1 MFGKDGGDWD
11 RESRGLIPRAAEA
24 LFAQIQEG
32 QKNGSS
38 ARISVFVSFL
48 EIYLEQ
54 VRDLGFL
61 VQSGTGPS
69 SPPTKDKRGGSA
81 GASYAATDHTNL
93 DIYEDPSGMT
103 LVKDLTY
110 IEVQSAADVL
120 SLLKAGYALRQ
131 TAATGQNDVSSR
143 SHTVFTI
150 SAVQYR
156 DGGQQPITGR
166 LHLVDLAGSERLDK
180 SHSDGQRLTETKSIN
195 KSLVALGKVVMSLAA
210 QGATGS
216 GADGTDKA
224 GHIPF
229 RDSKLTR
236 LLKDSLQVRSFDW
249 TALTLRTF
257 APQILFQSSWPH

>member
-1 MFGKDGGDWD
+1 MFGKDAGDWERD
-11 RESRGLIPRAAEA
+11 SRGLIPRAAEA
-24 LFAQIQEG
+24 LFGKIAEG

-54 VRDLGFL
+54 VRDLGYL
-61 VQSGTGPS
+61 VQVGGAPG
-69 SPPTKDKRGGSA
+69 SPPLGKDKRGGGA
-81 GASYAATDHTNL
+81 GAASSYAATDHTNL
-93 DIYEDPSGMT
+93 EIYEDPSGMT

-110 IEVQSAADVL
+110 IEVTSAADVL

-143 SHTVFTI
+143 SHTVFTL

-210 QGATGS
+210 QGPGS
-216 GADGTDKA
+216 GTDGADK
-224 GHIPF
+224 GHVPF

-236 LLKDSLQVRSFDW
+236 LLKDSLQVRV
-249 TALTLRTF
+249 LE
-257 APQILFQSSWPH
+257 I

>member
-1 MFGKDGGDWD
+1 MFGKDAGDWERD
-11 RESRGLIPRAAEA
+11 SRGLIPRAAEA
-24 LFAQIQEG
+24 LFGQIAEG

-54 VRDLGFL
+54 VRDLGYL
-61 VQSGTGPS
+61 VQSGSAPG
-69 SPPTKDKRGGSA
+69 SPPLGKDRRGGGGGA
-81 GASYAATDHTNL
+81 GAASYAATDHTNL
-93 DIYEDPSGMT
+93 EIYEDPSGMT

-110 IEVQSAADVL
+110 IEVTSAADVL
-120 SLLKAGYALRQ
+120 ALLKAGYALRQ

-143 SHTVFTI
+143 SHTVFTL

-180 SHSDGQRLTETKSIN
+180 SYSDGQRLTETKSIN
-195 KSLVALGKVVMSLAA
+195 KSLVALGKVVMSLAS
-210 QGATGS
+210 QGPGGGVD
-216 GADGTDKA
+216 GADK
-224 GHIPF
+224 GHVPF

-236 LLKDSLQVRSFDW
+236 LLKDSLQVCVVK
-249 TALTLRTF
+249 L
-257 APQILFQSSWPH
+257 